1 MCEDQH
7 APRSPTTNSKTRSPI
22 AKHSVKV
29 YCQNI
34 HKFHSNAAYHNLI
47 RKGAENRLKELF
59 AKVAKQAKVKIH
71 VSWTSDV
78 KAEKVANR
86 DIVIYFVKDFDNG
99 LIKPYLQKVIST
111 STGATKNNAVK
122 AWNTVSSSKD
132 MGLAFREDSTTKA
145 WTIVEVHVDKCFAAV
160 PQTPG
165 AKNYKTQ
172 LETWTGRMMANAA
185 FHEAMHMK
193 VDPISGATNI
203 HGTGGGGLANPKFA
217 FDTKATNKNI
227 AVMAKAIRRLR
238 PPYVLGKSP
247 TFKKKATTK
256 KAPAKKAPAKKKTAP
271 KLDTTLDP
279 DKLF

>member
-1 MCEDQH
+1 
-7 APRSPTTNSKTRSPI
+7 
-22 AKHSVKV
+22 VKV

-47 RKGAENRLKELF
+47 RTGAENRLKELF

-71 VSWTSDV
+71 VSWASDV
-78 KAEKVANR
+78 KAEKVSNR

-99 LIKPYLQKVIST
+99 LIKPYLQKAMQR
-111 STGATKNNAVK
+111 STGAEQRAYTKL
-122 AWNTVSSSKD
+122 WNKVTGSKEV
-132 MGLAFREDSTTKA
+132 GLAFREDAAGKD
-145 WTIVEVHVDKCFAAV
+145 WTIVEVYVDKCFASV

-172 LETWTGRMMANAA
+172 LETWTGRMMGNAA

-193 VDPISGATNI
+193 VDPKSGATNI

-217 FDTKATNKNI
+217 FDTKETKQNI
-227 AVMAKAIRRLR
+227 KAMADAIQRLR
-238 PPYVLGKSP
+238 RPYILGKSP

-256 KAPAKKAPAKKKTAP
+256 KAPAKKAPAKKTPAP